1 MIKLHI
7 GDLAPEDDVV
17 ELVDDDQLDLVV
29 GAMRP
34 GTGFVCSVTS
44 GDTKYS
50 KTSEECFRV

>member
-50 KTSEECFRV
+50 KNPEECFRV